1 MNHYEVLEVAKTATQ
16 KEIKKAYYRLA
27 KLYHPDH
34 NKDNPEAE
42 AKFKAVGEAYKI
54 LSNENSRAVYDSE
67 LAGGGKKAEQSQ
79 VKQSAAG
86 ARIPKTKEK
95 HATVTPEMNFERL
108 NESFASFFG
117 FNPKSKEVTDET
129 KLNSFVPKERKK
141 NPLDTTEMFEAFMG
155 FKK

>member
-1 MNHYEVLEVAKTATQ
+1 MNHYEILEIGKDATP

-79 VKQSAAG
+79 GNQSAS
-86 ARIPKTKEK
+86 RTNIPKQREK
-95 HATVTPEMNFERL
+95 HMAATPEMNFERL
-108 NESFASFFG
+108 NESFANFFG
-117 FNPKSKEVTDET
+117 FNPKSKEVTNET

>member
-1 MNHYEVLEVAKTATQ
+1 
-16 KEIKKAYYRLA
+16 
-27 KLYHPDH
+27 
-34 NKDNPEAE
+34 
-42 AKFKAVGEAYKI
+42 
-54 LSNENSRAVYDSE
+54 
-67 LAGGGKKAEQSQ
+67 
-79 VKQSAAG
+79 
-86 ARIPKTKEK
+86 
-95 HATVTPEMNFERL
+95 MNFERL